1 MVIKFEMMPKTRIAF
16 VRQVGPY
23 GPQNIQAME
32 ALKKWAVEKNLLNG
46 SSILLG
52 IAQDNPETTPP
63 EDCRYDACIV
73 ISDDYRIEDTDHN
86 IYETELDGGH
96 YVTYKVKHT
105 AEDIQKAWADIFP
118 ALNSSG
124 YQIDN
129 KPIFERYIGDML
141 FNHYC
146 EICIPVKAL

>member
-1 MVIKFEMMPKTRIAF
+1 MGCR
-16 VRQVGPY
+16 
-23 GPQNIQAME
+23 
-32 ALKKWAVEKNLLNG
+32 KNLLNG

-63 EDCRYDACIV
+63 ENCRYDACIV
-73 ISDDYRIEDTDHN
+73 IPEDYREDDTDHN
-86 IYETELDGGH
+86 IFETELAGGH
-96 YVTYKVKHT
+96 YVTYEVKHT
-105 AEDIQKAWADIFP
+105 AEDIQKAWTDIFP
-118 ALNSSG
+118 ALNNSG

-141 FNHYC
+141 YNHYC

>member
-1 MVIKFEMMPKTRIAF
+1 MAIKVEMMPNTRIAF

-23 GPQNIQAME
+23 GPMNIQAME
-32 ALKKWAVEKNLLNG
+32 ALKKWAKAKNLLDG

-52 IAQDNPETTPP
+52 IAQDNPETTHP
-63 EDCRYDACIV
+63 ENCRYDAGIV
-73 ISDDYRIEDTDHN
+73 ISDDYRIDPTDN
-86 IYETELDGGH
+86 DIFETELAGGH
-96 YVTYKVKHT
+96 YVTYEVKHT

-118 ALNSSG
+118 ALYYSG
-124 YQIDN
+124 YQMDN

-141 FNHYC
+141 YNNYC